1 MKLYGLIGFPL
12 THSFSKKYFLNKFE
26 KEKISYCHYE
36 LFSLSSL
43 RQFEDLL
50 QTKELAGLN
59 VTIPYKEKIIPYL
72 DELDTLAA
80 EIGAVNTIKIDQG
93 QSLPFLKGYNTDLIG
108 FRNSLKPYLT
118 SAHDRALIFGS
129 GGASKAVARVLSDLS
144 IPYFFVSR
152 NPMNSEQVAYSEISP
167 EALKGFR
174 LLINCTPLGTYP
186 KVDEMIPLDLNGLGE
201 KHLVYDL
208 VYHPAETKLMRLAAE
223 KGATTLNGLSMLKLQ
238 AEASWE
244 IWSS

>member
-1 MKLYGLIGFPL
+1 
-12 THSFSKKYFLNKFE
+12 
-26 KEKISYCHYE
+26 
-36 LFSLSSL
+36 
-43 RQFEDLL
+43 
-50 QTKELAGLN
+50 
-59 VTIPYKEKIIPYL
+59 
-72 DELDTLAA
+72 
-80 EIGAVNTIKIDQG
+80 
-93 QSLPFLKGYNTDLIG
+93 
-108 FRNSLKPYLT
+108 
-118 SAHDRALIFGS
+118 
-129 GGASKAVARVLSDLS
+129 
-144 IPYFFVSR
+144 
-152 NPMNSEQVAYSEISP
+152 MNSEQVAYSEISP

-186 KVDEMIPLDLNGLGE
+186 KVDEMIPVDLNGLGE